1 MLVSW
6 LACPQDNVILHPEVG
21 AAPPAE
27 ARFFRQ
33 PPVLQLVRVVELRV
47 GRLVGQ
53 AVREYA

>member
-33 PPVLQLVRVVELRV
+33 PPVLQLVRFEFRV
-47 GRLVGQ
+47 GLLVCQ
-53 AVREYA
+53 AVRVYD

>member
-1 MLVSW
+1 MLMSW

-33 PPVLQLVRVVELRV
+33 PRVLELVRVEFRV
-47 GRLVGQ
+47 GLLVGQ
-53 AVREYA
+53 TVR